1 MGGICSSCC
10 GSEDSQNDNG
20 GRNER
25 DPLIN
30 GISSRPQGI
39 EPPSGEHS
47 RTGSQVLRKNDEQSA
62 LNRILHKAASNV
74 IDVAALDTHGMEN
87 HEFTEKA
94 KAYSQKLATTG
105 NLQLKN
111 RLKKRETLPES
122 TITVDRLVALPPLPS
137 SDIEMMRSL
146 SLNVEDA
153 FKRFVVLHT
162 QDLIVDFATT

>member
-1 MGGICSSCC
+1 MGNICKSCC
-10 GSEDSQNDNG
+10 GSDDSQNDND

-94 KAYSQKLATTG
+94 KAYSQKLATAG
-105 NLQLKN
+105 NVQLKN
-111 RLKKRETLPES
+111 RSKKRELLPDC
-122 TITVDRLVALPPLPS
+122 TISIERLIAISPLPS
-137 SDIEMMRSL
+137 SDIDMMIAL
-146 SLNVEDA
+146 SANAEEA
-153 FKRFVVLHT
+153 YKRFAVLHT